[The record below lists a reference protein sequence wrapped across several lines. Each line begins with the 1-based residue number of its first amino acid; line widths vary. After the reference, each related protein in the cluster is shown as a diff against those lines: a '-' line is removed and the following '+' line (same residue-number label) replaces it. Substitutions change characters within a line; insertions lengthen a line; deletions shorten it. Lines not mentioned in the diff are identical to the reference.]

1 MLALD
6 ETLPPHESI
15 GVNEVA
21 VFLTIEGK
29 LQGFVNSRNAVQI
42 GSRRRVAQHC
52 MSDVRVPAFIPSGA
66 NFLSESSQPHSC
78 RSVARPAQ
86 FRWLTASNGISPNS
100 HCSD

>member
-1 MLALD
+1 MSEIAVGRSVRPGLTEYLSRNSAPHADGVPMLALD

-52 MSDVRVPAFIPSGA
+52 MSDVRVPAFIPSGCE
-66 NFLSESSQPHSC
+66 LS
-78 RSVARPAQ
+78 
-86 FRWLTASNGISPNS
+86 
-100 HCSD
+100 